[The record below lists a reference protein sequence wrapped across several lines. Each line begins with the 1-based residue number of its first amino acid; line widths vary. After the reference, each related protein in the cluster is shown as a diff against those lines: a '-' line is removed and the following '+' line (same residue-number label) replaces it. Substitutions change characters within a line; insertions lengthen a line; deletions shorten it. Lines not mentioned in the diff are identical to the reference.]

1 MNPGLIALLAALVAT
16 VVIAVVMQRRN
27 GRFRQVG
34 TASAVAPPTADA
46 GEDAPEEDD
55 PAAESRTLV
64 VTADEIGA
72 PLGERLTLLQF
83 SSAFC
88 SPCRATRTLLADVT
102 ADRDDVAHV
111 EIDAESHLELVRR
124 VNVLR
129 TPTVLV
135 LDGAGTVVGRASGV
149 PRREQVLAVVDG
161 DARSS

>member
-46 GEDAPEEDD
+46 GEDAPGADD
-55 PAAESRTLV
+55 PAAESRPLV

>member
-1 MNPGLIALLAALVAT
+1 MNPGLTALLAALVAT

-27 GRFRQVG
+27 GRFRQVE
-34 TASAVAPPTADA
+34 SAVAPSTADA
-46 GEDAPEEDD
+46 GYDGPGADD
-55 PAAESRTLV
+55 PPAESRTLA
-64 VTADEIGA
+64 VTAEEIGA

-161 DARSS
+161 EPRSS